1 MFRTPV
7 VTIAAALILPLAS
20 TPAPAQTQAR
30 PSADRVSATVDS
42 VTDLWAVGR
51 YPAALE
57 RLDALLASA
66 DGARALAPVA
76 LLTGELFHTDS
87 LAADGREV
95 RWSPDG
101 RFAAFM
107 TGTGPEA
114 RTMLI
119 DMAGNRR
126 QAAIAGR
133 GLVFSP
139 SGSEAAYLTVTETA
153 AMAQARAQVD
163 SAQAAR
169 DVNAFRRAR
178 GELARLESETATV
191 RVRDLRTGRE
201 REIASPGLA
210 RQALAWAADGTTLYL
225 VGGPMAQPGRTNVY
239 ALGRSGTTVAVVD
252 AAGLRTGLFAAPGG
266 RYLVL
271 IEASAVTVRDLSD
284 KTSRS
289 FPARS
294 YAASADGTTIAFV
307 QRDSGSNVLTTLRLT
322 PGAAPVAVL
331 RTARPLDNP
340 ALSPDGSRVAWQQ
353 MPRENWELYVASADG
368 SGMRRV
374 THEVQHDIFPRFV
387 DARRLL
393 GVIGEARHRR
403 SYLYDVETGER
414 TRLFHNNTVRT
425 VSAEYEWAASPD
437 GTKVLV
443 VAERDGNTISPE
455 RSVYV
460 TDLSRQVTLPEVR
473 ARIGAELAAERD
485 LRERGKAT
493 FAPHEARV
501 REAVDAVSVSRI
513 YGYGRDLF
521 AFDSKFITQPGNA
534 KAIEYLAARLRE
546 FGYEPELQW
555 FEPRPGVRSANVV
568 ARLRGTRDTAL
579 VYVVS
584 SHFDSVEEGPGSD
597 DNTSGT
603 SALLEAAR
611 VLATRPQAAT
621 IEFAFF
627 TGEEAGLLGSR
638 EFVRRAVAGGKR
650 IVGALNNDMVGF
662 ANDER
667 IDNTIRYSNDG
678 LRDLQHAA
686 AFLFTDLVTYDAR
699 YYKNTDAH
707 AYYERYGDIVGG
719 IGSYPI
725 LGNPHY
731 HQSHDVLETV
741 SQHLIAEV
749 SRTTVASIMAMASS
763 PSRLGG
769 LALATAGRGVTATW
783 QPAAERG
790 VTGYLVTWGPA
801 SDPGRER
808 VTVTEARAGLPGAGP
823 GTVVQ
828 VKAVGE
834 GGIEGWDWV
843 RATMK

>member
-1 MFRTPV
+1 
-7 VTIAAALILPLAS
+7 
-20 TPAPAQTQAR
+20 
-30 PSADRVSATVDS
+30 
-42 VTDLWAVGR
+42 
-51 YPAALE
+51 
-57 RLDALLASA
+57 
-66 DGARALAPVA
+66 
-76 LLTGELFHTDS
+76 
-87 LAADGREV
+87 
-95 RWSPDG
+95 
-101 RFAAFM
+101 
-107 TGTGPEA
+107 
-114 RTMLI
+114 
-119 DMAGNRR
+119 
-126 QAAIAGR
+126 
-133 GLVFSP
+133 
-139 SGSEAAYLTVTETA
+139 
-153 AMAQARAQVD
+153 
-163 SAQAAR
+163 
-169 DVNAFRRAR
+169 
-178 GELARLESETATV
+178 
-191 RVRDLRTGRE
+191 
-201 REIASPGLA
+201 
-210 RQALAWAADGTTLYL
+210 
-225 VGGPMAQPGRTNVY
+225 
-239 ALGRSGTTVAVVD
+239 
-252 AAGLRTGLFAAPGG
+252 
-266 RYLVL
+266 
-271 IEASAVTVRDLSD
+271 
-284 KTSRS
+284 
-289 FPARS
+289 
-294 YAASADGTTIAFV
+294 
-307 QRDSGSNVLTTLRLT
+307 
-322 PGAAPVAVL
+322 
-331 RTARPLDNP
+331 
-340 ALSPDGSRVAWQQ
+340 
-353 MPRENWELYVASADG
+353 
-368 SGMRRV
+368 
-374 THEVQHDIFPRFV
+374 
-387 DARRLL
+387 
-393 GVIGEARHRR
+393 
-403 SYLYDVETGER
+403 
-414 TRLFHNNTVRT
+414 
-425 VSAEYEWAASPD
+425 
-437 GTKVLV
+437 
-443 VAERDGNTISPE
+443 
-455 RSVYV
+455 
-460 TDLSRQVTLPEVR
+460 VTLPELR
-473 ARIGAELAAERD
+473 ARIGAGLAAERD

-584 SHFDSVEEGPGSD
+584 SHFDSVEDGPGSD

-638 EFVRRAVAGGKR
+638 EFVRRAVADGKR

-667 IDNTIRYSNDG
+667 TDNTIRYSNDG

-719 IGSYPI
+719 IGSDPI

-731 HQSHDVLETV
+731 HQSHELLETV

-769 LALATAGRGVTATW
+769 LELAGAARGVTATW

-801 SDPGRER
+801 SDPDREQL
-808 VTVTEARAGLPGAGP
+808 TVAGPRAELPGAGP
-823 GTVVQ
+823 GTVVA
-828 VKAVGE
+828 VKAIGE